1 MSRTIHLCGGK
12 ILSNPKKGH
21 FSSSITIVDGYVAA
35 LGELPPTDSQIIEL
49 GDKFA
54 IPGFVDSHL
63 HLVEG
68 ATLWGGL
75 DLSDVKSKD
84 EFLSLINMA
93 SLEAGEGEWIVGSGW
108 SEKQLGGIPNLS
120 WFENSRDIPAIFFRK
135 DFHAAVINK
144 SLLQKLDTENVM
156 KLSGGQEL
164 LSGIVKEDA
173 LFEGVSPLVPSIVTL
188 EKIHRVKKI
197 IKKLHANGI
206 TSVGSMENYVDV
218 ESVLV
223 PITNERLIRIG
234 VMLLDQPSELTIAR
248 SKLLNSQFMR
258 TFGFKAFLDGSLGS
272 RTAKMYQNWNDVD
285 SDGLWAGV
293 AAKGELDNWVKAVTS
308 SDFSPAIHAIGDL
321 AVGVAVEALKYVDNS
336 LLSRIEH
343 AQFIADK
350 DISKISGNL
359 FGVQPLHQPDDLLI
373 AKEAVEEDRIKQL
386 HNWRRMI
393 DHGAILSFGSDWPVV
408 EFDPIASMSVA
419 IGQGLTPM
427 ESLIAS
433 TANAALSIHFPKS
446 GMLEIG
452 SHGDLVILDK
462 DPLNCDWKECSP
474 SVTMTILDGNIVYEK
489 EKTDD

>member
-1 MSRTIHLCGGK
+1 
-12 ILSNPKKGH
+12 
-21 FSSSITIVDGYVAA
+21 
-35 LGELPPTDSQIIEL
+35 
-49 GDKFA
+49 
-54 IPGFVDSHL
+54 
-63 HLVEG
+63 
-68 ATLWGGL
+68 
-75 DLSDVKSKD
+75 
-84 EFLSLINMA
+84 
-93 SLEAGEGEWIVGSGW
+93 
-108 SEKQLGGIPNLS
+108 
-120 WFENSRDIPAIFFRK
+120 
-135 DFHAAVINK
+135 
-144 SLLQKLDTENVM
+144 
-156 KLSGGQEL
+156 
-164 LSGIVKEDA
+164 
-173 LFEGVSPLVPSIVTL
+173 
-188 EKIHRVKKI
+188 
-197 IKKLHANGI
+197 
-206 TSVGSMENYVDV
+206 
-218 ESVLV
+218 
-223 PITNERLIRIG
+223 
-234 VMLLDQPSELTIAR
+234 MLLDQPSELTIAR